1 MGLIET
7 LEKIKKQ
14 HIFVVMLIVI
24 ALPLLFPSLFKQPII
39 VTNLTEAFYDQLQL
53 LEPGDYVVISAV
65 VHVALFPET
74 MAIIPICKDLI
85 TRGIKILVTNFGS
98 YPEGPL
104 LFTSFVEPELEAI
117 GGVYGEDYVN
127 FGVMGGQLGATMAS
141 MTFAKDPRN
150 LVHVDWYNNPLNEL
164 SILTPLFDEMDA
176 SGDAFITLSQIKL
189 CMDWGV
195 GIGPVLTT
203 WVIPYKK
210 TAVSV
215 TTTLAA
221 MLFMPLFSAKLIK
234 GLLYGTRGGAEIEIL
249 FGEVGTSNAYVSAM
263 SLQHTAFFV
272 FILIGNIIY
281 FGKKRKGGQ

>member
-1 MGLIET
+1 MGFIET

-14 HIFVVMLIVI
+14 HIFAVMLLVI

-39 VTNLTEAFYDQLQL
+39 VTSITEAFNDQIQS
-53 LEPGDYVVISAV
+53 LESGDYVICTAV
-65 VHVALFPET
+65 VHVALLPET

-85 TRGIKILVTNFGS
+85 KRGIKVLLVNFGS
-98 YPEGPL
+98 YPQGPL
-104 LFTSFVEPELEAI
+104 LFNSFVEPELQAI
-117 GGVYGEDYVN
+117 GGVYGEDYMN
-127 FGVMGGQLGATMAS
+127 FGVMGGQLGATLAS
-141 MTFAKDPRN
+141 RTFAIDPRN
-150 LVHVDWYNNPLNEL
+150 LAGVDWYNNVLDEL
-164 SILTPLFDEMDA
+164 PILEPLFTEMEA
-176 SGDAFITLSQIKL
+176 TGEAFIKSSKIKIL
-189 CMDWGV
+189 MDWGV
-195 GIGPVLTT
+195 GIGPVLAT

-210 TAVSV
+210 TAICI

-263 SLQHTAFFV
+263 SLQHTAFFA

-281 FGKKRKGGQ
+281 FGKKWKGGQ